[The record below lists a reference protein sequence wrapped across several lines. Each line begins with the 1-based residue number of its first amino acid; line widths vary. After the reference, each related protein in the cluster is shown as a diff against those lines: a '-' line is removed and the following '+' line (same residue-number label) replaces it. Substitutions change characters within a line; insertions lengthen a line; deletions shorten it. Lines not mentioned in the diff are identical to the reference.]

1 MATPK
6 KALAYVTNI
15 LKASKTKSLN
25 LDPNRDFNEQMRET
39 AKLWNKAQTH
49 DSRKYIHLKL
59 SFHPDDSKL
68 NKLTEDGAMDIG
80 TTIVKEFFPSFES
93 VLSVH
98 VDKEHLHVHAIINA
112 VDPLTG
118 KMLNMRSAQYRALK
132 DRVQEICSQKGLSS
146 LDWRAA
152 TKAKREKECTDGS
165 VVRETFTEQRMRQ
178 EGKTSIKSKLRSII
192 NEAIM
197 TATSFDEF
205 QENLKQK
212 DVILT
217 RATSNTISYKLSEF
231 RPYRGDTLGQDF
243 TMYAIR
249 TRISYNERK
258 TGFDAKIK
266 SAELRANGKRML
278 SAEESDAMYAFGRTI
293 GLGREEIGQFMDHAL
308 YASKKQK
315 QTAWYVYKNA
325 TTLFW
330 DNYRASQQEISNRL
344 DELYRIRRR
353 LKEAEY
359 ILNNSKTSMW
369 GILYAFTLRLS
380 SGSGL
385 AQIEEEIRRYHDI
398 RKKLHQD
405 IAYFKTVSAKGID
418 AIKGS
423 SFSTAE
429 YMKVLAE
436 MHDQADQAL
445 FDLLDI
451 PPQHQY
457 VLTSDYRMITKRE
470 YLQEKQQLLE
480 SERSLEYEL

>member
-1 MATPK
+1 MFINNDK
-6 KALAYVTNI
+6 EKMI
-15 LKASKTKSLN
+15 Q
-25 LDPNRDFNEQMRET
+25 QMRET
-39 AKLWNKAQTH
+39 LRIHGKQSGRQFYHVIVSFADSDRPENGGSLTAEKANAYASKYAAHLFQEHEVIWSCQDHGASIHIHFVVSACNQVSGRKINATDSVYRFWKDYAQT
-49 DSRKYIHLKL
+49 LAL
-59 SFHPDDSKL
+59 EFQ
-68 NKLTEDGAMDIG
+68 LT
-80 TTIVKEFFPSFES
+80 P
-93 VLSVH
+93 
-98 VDKEHLHVHAIINA
+98 
-112 VDPLTG
+112 
-118 KMLNMRSAQYRALK
+118 
-132 DRVQEICSQKGLSS
+132 
-146 LDWRAA
+146 LDWREAVRQKRNCDRQTGTPVYESFA
-152 TKAKREKECTDGS
+152 EKGRKAK
-165 VVRETFTEQRMRQ
+165 
-178 EGKTSIKSKLRSII
+178 GKGTYKDQLRRIIDQALAHSKT
-192 NEAIM
+192 M
-197 TATSFDEF
+197 DEF
-205 QENLKQK
+205 RAELEKS
-212 DVILT
+212 DVALT
-217 RATSNTISYKLSEF
+217 RCTSATISYKWGENR
-231 RPYRGDTLGQDF
+231 RPYRGGSLGDDY
-243 TMYAIR
+243 TAIAIFNR
-249 TRISYNERK
+249 LEYNK
-258 TGFDAKIK
+258 KQTGFDAKIK
-266 SAELRANGKRML
+266 SAELRAKGKRSL
-278 SAEESDAMYAFGRTI
+278 SAEEPDIMYDFGRTI
-293 GLGREEIGQFMDHAL
+293 GLGREEIGQLMDHAL

-385 AQIEEEIRRYHDI
+385 AQIEEEIRRYHEI